1 MNKNQDREQRKEK
14 ERFLLLRKMHKAEV
28 VLDASKV

>member
-14 ERFLLLRKMHKAEV
+14 ERFLLRKMHKAEV
-28 VLDASKV
+28 VLDASKG